1 MTSAAFLIFFALA
14 DFSSFTYC
22 HDNTRGP
29 YEMQCIQLDAEA
41 KGEIKFKR
49 RQAETVNLPI
59 QLSDAGR
66 EKFNSLLSATNYL
79 DHPETFESG
88 RKIADLG
95 AKRLTIE
102 MPSGKREGTFNF
114 SLRKDVTDLST
125 FFEGLI
131 NQETLGFDITTAM
144 QFERLSIPKR
154 LEQIENE
161 LRSNR
166 IADPDRLIPMLEKIE
181 KDQQI
186 MNYARTQAGK
196 IKKQIQTTTR
206 SASPQGQSLK
216 K

>member
-1 MTSAAFLIFFALA
+1 MIFAVFLFSVFALA

-22 HDNTRGP
+22 HENSRGP
-29 YEMQCIQLDAEA
+29 YEMQCIQLDSQA
-41 KGEIKFKR
+41 KGEIRFRR
-49 RQAETVNLPI
+49 RQADTVNLPI
-59 QLSDAGR
+59 QLSAAGR
-66 EKFNSLLSATNYL
+66 EKFVSLLTATNYL

-88 RKIADLG
+88 KKIADLG
-95 AKRLTIE
+95 LKRLTVE
-102 MPSGKREGTFNF
+102 LPSGKREAAFNF

-125 FFEGLI
+125 FFEALI
-131 NQETLGFDITTAM
+131 NQETLGFDITNAI

-154 LEQIENE
+154 LEQVENE

-181 KDQQI
+181 ADPQV

-196 IKKQIQTTTR
+196 MKKQIQG
-206 SASPQGQSLK
+206 AK

>member
-1 MTSAAFLIFFALA
+1 MISAAFVVSFLMLA

-22 HDNTRGP
+22 HENTRGP
-29 YEMQCIQLDAEA
+29 YEVQCIQLDEEA
-41 KGEIKFKR
+41 KGEVKFKR
-49 RQAETVNLPI
+49 RQAETVNVPI
-59 QLSDAGR
+59 QLSPAGR
-66 EKFNSLLSATNYL
+66 DRFLSVLSATNYL

-88 RKIADLG
+88 KKIADLG

-102 MPSGKREGTFNF
+102 MPSGKREATFNF
-114 SLRKDVTDLST
+114 SMRKDVTDLAT

-131 NQETLGFDITTAM
+131 NQETLGFDIANAM

-154 LEQIENE
+154 LEQVENE

-166 IADPDRLIPMLEKIE
+166 IADPERLIPMLEKIE
-181 KDQQI
+181 ADRQI

-196 IKKQIQTTTR
+196 IKKQIQT
-206 SASPQGQSLK
+206 AK